1 MKISRE
7 IIINGESQNT
17 EYELTGIEL
26 ERCFN
31 EYQSQKDKDL
41 VVHYLR
47 DAEYEDVDNIP
58 EEIIAD
64 LASQFRNNIDSLID
78 DSMTRIINRNEDSL
92 EEYKEKWKVFSTE
105 VTLTLT
111 HEYTI
116 KARNRE
122 EAKHIFES
130 WSENNCD
137 QMEEDLVEDARY
149 NGDWDYGYMYEDD
162 STDPDC
168 ADISKEDV

>member
-105 VTLTLT
+105 VALTLT

-130 WSENNCD
+130 WSENNFD

>member
-64 LASQFRNNIDSLID
+64 LASQFRDNIDSLID
-78 DSMTRIINRNEDSL
+78 DSMMRIINRNEDSL

-122 EAKHIFES
+122 EAKQIFES